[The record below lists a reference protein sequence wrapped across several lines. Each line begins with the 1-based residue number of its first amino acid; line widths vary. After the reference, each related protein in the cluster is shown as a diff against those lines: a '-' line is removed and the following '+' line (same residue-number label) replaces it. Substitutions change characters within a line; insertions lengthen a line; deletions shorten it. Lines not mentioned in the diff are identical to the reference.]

1 MQLYRVKYLKC
12 LRTGKYNLK
21 HKSEINLS
29 LVWLFLAIVI
39 FYLNC
44 FDSGPCTPVL
54 STGNIYSLFFCP
66 WLLDKQS
73 TFHWYKMALLYL
85 EKKNI
90 YIYIYIKSNIHIC
103 DKWWFFLCQWDLS
116 EQTEK
121 LVRMLLYTCENCSR
135 KFHAWVHLY
144 PVSKRRVK
152 RLYRPIRKN
161 AVKMPLK

>member
-90 YIYIYIKSNIHIC
+90 YIYIYIYKKQYTHMWQMMI
-103 DKWWFFLCQWDLS
+103 FFVS
-116 EQTEK
+116 VGFKRTNRK
-121 LVRMLLYTCENCSR
+121 TGKNVTLYLRELF
-135 KFHAWVHLY
+135 KKI
-144 PVSKRRVK
+144 P
-152 RLYRPIRKN
+152 RLGTFVPSQ
-161 AVKMPLK
+161 